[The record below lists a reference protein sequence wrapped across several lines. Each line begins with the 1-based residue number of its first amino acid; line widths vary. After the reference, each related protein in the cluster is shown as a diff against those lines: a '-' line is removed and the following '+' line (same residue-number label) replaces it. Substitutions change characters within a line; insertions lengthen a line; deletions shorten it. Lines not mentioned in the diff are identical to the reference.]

1 MAASKQQAS
10 RDREIKLIHVGR
22 RELQLDEE
30 TYRAM
35 LQAVAGVDS
44 AAKLDDVGRQAVLDH
59 MKRKGFKVKGKS
71 KGKASMAPAGKGAA
85 DPQFLKIKALW
96 SELAQLGAVR
106 VNTEAAIRVYI
117 KRIAGVNDYTF
128 CNNTQVTCII
138 ETLKKWRDRVKGGA
152 QHAGLQSEDD
162 SHA

>member
-1 MAASKQQAS
+1 MAATNAKQT

-44 AAKLDDVGRQAVLDH
+44 AAKLDATGRRAVLDH

-71 KGKASMAPAGKGAA
+71 ATAPTGQKDA
-85 DPQFLKIKALW
+85 DPQYRKIQALW
-96 SELAQLGAVR
+96 TELAQLGAVR

-117 KRIAGVNDYTF
+117 KRITGVNDYAF
-128 CNNTQVTCII
+128 CNSSQVTSII
-138 ETLKKWRDRVKGGA
+138 ETLKKWRDRVGGETRHVDPKVEDA
-152 QHAGLQSEDD
+152 HA
-162 SHA
+162 